1 MLEVLYGLRSALA
14 VFAQRR
20 QDIRAVS
27 YTPALRPELREL
39 LAWAAASEVRA
50 SEASDKELAQ
60 LAESTQHEGL
70 VLGVKPRRW
79 LAAKELPGWLV
90 ANQKHAV
97 ALDRVRNPQNIG
109 AILRSAAFFGFG
121 SAILGA
127 PAPHPGLPPF
137 AIRIAEGGAEH
148 LHFTGTTDLADSLSR
163 LRASG
168 VRVIGTDVD
177 APVDVHDAPPQRPT
191 VLVLGNE
198 REGLG
203 PRIRAQCDLLVAI
216 RGSGAVQS
224 LNVAVAAGVAC
235 AALTRLEKANA
246 S

>member
-1 MLEVLYGLRSALA
+1 LYGLRSALA

-27 YTPALRPELREL
+27 YAPALRPELREL
-39 LAWAAASEVRA
+39 LAWSDASGVRA
-50 SEASDKELAQ
+50 SEAHEKQLAQ
-60 LAESTQHEGL
+60 LADSTQHEGI

-90 ANQKHAV
+90 ANQKNAV

-148 LHFTGTTDLADSLSR
+148 LELTRTTDLADSLAR

-168 VRVIGTDVD
+168 VRVIGTDID
-177 APVDVHDAPPQRPT
+177 APVEVRDAPPLRPI
-191 VLVLGNE
+191 VVVVGNE

-216 RGSGAVQS
+216 RGCGAVQS
-224 LNVAVAAGVAC
+224 LNVAVAAGVAF
-235 AALTRLEKANA
+235 AALTRVENVSA
-246 S
+246 